1 MKHALK
7 MAIVKTLSVSYWLTK
22 FPSDLIRATYTPAH
36 TFGRE
41 YAFFV
46 VPKAN
51 ISITHMR
58 RPVCSFI
65 VVR

>member
-1 MKHALK
+1 
-7 MAIVKTLSVSYWLTK
+7 MAIVKTLSVSYVPANQ

-36 TFGRE
+36 TFGRQ